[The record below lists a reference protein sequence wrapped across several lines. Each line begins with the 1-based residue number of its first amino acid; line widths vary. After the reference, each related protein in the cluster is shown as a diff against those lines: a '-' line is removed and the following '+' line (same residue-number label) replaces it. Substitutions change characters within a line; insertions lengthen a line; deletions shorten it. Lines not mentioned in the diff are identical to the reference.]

1 MSVENFYQMVPP
13 TQEGIQAIKIR
24 KEEFPHLYRDN
35 SLVVVLARQLSIH
48 GIEGVREILKEINP
62 SDTMSVL
69 DQKNFNKLPEQYQQ
83 KMIVNYASIVF
94 GHVVLSLE
102 RTAVNRKYDHKDFLD
117 RLNADMRDIQLSEL
131 KPRED
136 KLEEEL
142 SEDQLERMYAI
153 LRGTRDKEGN
163 IVKEGD
169 KTFASFFKGE
179 GLQAMP
185 EILRQ
190 FLQQNKIA
198 PIIQEHILP
207 QFYERAKLLIATN
220 K

>member
-1 MSVENFYQMVPP
+1 MFPP
-13 TQEGIQAIKIR
+13 TQEGVLAIKR
-24 KEEFPHLYRDN
+24 KKDQLPHLYHDN
-35 SLVVVLARQLSIH
+35 SLVVVLARQLSIQ
-48 GIEGVREILKEINP
+48 GREGVRGILKEINS

-69 DQKNFNKLPEQYQQ
+69 DQKSFDKLPARHRQ
-83 KMIVNYASIVF
+83 KMIINCAAIPF
-94 GHVVLSLE
+94 GHAVLSLE

>member
-117 RLNADMRDIQLSEL
+117 RLNTDIRDLQFSEH
-131 KPRED
+131 KPEEGR
-136 KLEEEL
+136 LEEEL
-142 SEDQLERMYAI
+142 SKDQLEQMYSV
-153 LRGTRDKEGN
+153 LRGTKDIEGN
-163 IVKEGD
+163 IVKAGD
-169 KTFASFFKGE
+169 KTFTSFFKEG

-185 EILRQ
+185 RMLRQ
-190 FLQQNKIA
+190 FLQQNGVI

-207 QFYERAKLLIATN
+207 EFYDRAKLLIATN